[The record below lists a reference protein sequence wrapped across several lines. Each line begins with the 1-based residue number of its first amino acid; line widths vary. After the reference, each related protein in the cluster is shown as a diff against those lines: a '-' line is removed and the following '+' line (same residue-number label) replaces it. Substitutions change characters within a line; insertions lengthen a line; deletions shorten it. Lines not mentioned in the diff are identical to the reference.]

1 MIIKLGI
8 NKLLYPFSSIKSTQ
22 TLLKSNFSTS
32 IIRKMSVVF
41 NSSRLQ
47 SKTVLITGAS
57 G

>member
-1 MIIKLGI
+1 MIINLGL
-8 NKLLYPFSSIKSTQ
+8 NKLLSPFKTIKSIQ
-22 TLLKSNFSTS
+22 NLYKSNFSTS
-32 IIRKMSVVF
+32 VIHKMSVVF